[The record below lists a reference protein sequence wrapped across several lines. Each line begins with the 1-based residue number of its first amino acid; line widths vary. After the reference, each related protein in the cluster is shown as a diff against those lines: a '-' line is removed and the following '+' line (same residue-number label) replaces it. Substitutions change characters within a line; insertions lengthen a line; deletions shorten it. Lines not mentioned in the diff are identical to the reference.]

1 MGKRRIDAHRRRR
14 GEEPLVRAQFWIR
27 TTQGKEIKKEK
38 KGRKKGKGGRRWKRQ
53 AAASALYKNETEKK
67 IKREINEKMKKK

>member
-38 KGRKKGKGGRRWKRQ
+38 NG
-53 AAASALYKNETEKK
+53 EKK
-67 IKREINEKMKKK
+67 RVREDGAGKDRLLRVPCIRTRLRRK